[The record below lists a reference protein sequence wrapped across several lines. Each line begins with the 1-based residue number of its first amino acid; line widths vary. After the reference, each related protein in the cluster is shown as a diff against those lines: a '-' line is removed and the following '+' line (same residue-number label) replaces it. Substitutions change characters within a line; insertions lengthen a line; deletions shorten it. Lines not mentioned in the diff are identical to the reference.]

1 MELSRLPFHTEP
13 YKSLSNNAKL
23 LFVIL
28 NELEQRYGI
37 AGTDWFYHSNE
48 DLARELNVTLKTFK
62 KAKAEL
68 LKTDLVKTT
77 LIPFSKA
84 DTGKKTTYHVT
95 AWKILK

>member
-28 NELEQRYGI
+28 NELEQRYSI
-37 AGTDWFYHSNE
+37 EGTDYFYHSNE
-48 DLARELNVTLKTFK
+48 QLAEELNVTLKTFK

-68 LKTDLVKTT
+68 LKTDLVKTWQM
-77 LIPFSKA
+77 PFQNKE
-84 DTGKKTTYHVT
+84 TGKKSAKHVT
-95 AWKILK
+95 VWKILK